1 MPLRFVRKGKF
12 VLPESTLARPGVV
25 IGEAGSGKTETLLR
39 LAFAAALVYGYFVLF
54 LDAKG
59 DRTTAARF
67 VASMWAAGKRC
78 VKVFPYS
85 PYYGWIGDA
94 DTLFNRLMAVQ
105 SYSEEYYKWI
115 ASLMVN
121 LTLNFPG
128 GPPRSGEDFLEH
140 LTLDQLFID
149 YHGSREEREVNRINA
164 HDANGVYNRY
174 RAFFKTL
181 RGRLDRGFTIDD
193 IDATYIM
200 LDGIAFRE
208 ETSSIG
214 RFLMEDIAHYV
225 SRRKSP
231 EKKVLIIVDEVSAL
245 AITNIVNLVE
255 RLRAFGGTV
264 FLSSQSQEGLAATQN
279 ERDRILGTAHTL
291 ILHTSNS
298 PERIVVRAGKN
309 KQVNQRWNVL
319 NQQHTGSGT
328 VQLQDDNLIPPDNVR
343 RLDIGEAYIIVNGY
357 AHKVCIAPVEI
368 TPERLQDAF
377 RFLEE
382 EEQAAVTLQ
391 PDSKSTPLSGV
402 VTPPSREQERPAEPE
417 GI

>member
-39 LAFAAALVYGYFVLF
+39 LAFAAALVYGYYVLY

-67 VASMWAAGKRC
+67 LAAMWAAGKRH
-78 VKVFPYS
+78 VKVFPCS
-85 PYYGWIGDA
+85 PYYGWTGDA

-115 ASLMVN
+115 ASMMVN

-140 LTLDQLFID
+140 LTLDQLFVD
-149 YHGSREEREVNRINA
+149 YRGCREEREVSRINA
-164 HDANGVYNRY
+164 HDANGVFNRY
-174 RAFFKTL
+174 RAFFKAL

-193 IDATYIM
+193 IDAAYFL

-214 RFLMEDIAHYV
+214 RFLIEDIAHYV

-231 EKKVLIIVDEVSAL
+231 
-245 AITNIVNLVE
+245 
-255 RLRAFGGTV
+255 
-264 FLSSQSQEGLAATQN
+264 Q
-279 ERDRILGTAHTL
+279 
-291 ILHTSNS
+291 
-298 PERIVVRAGKN
+298 
-309 KQVNQRWNVL
+309 
-319 NQQHTGSGT
+319 
-328 VQLQDDNLIPPDNVR
+328 
-343 RLDIGEAYIIVNGY
+343 
-357 AHKVCIAPVEI
+357 
-368 TPERLQDAF
+368 
-377 RFLEE
+377 
-382 EEQAAVTLQ
+382 
-391 PDSKSTPLSGV
+391 
-402 VTPPSREQERPAEPE
+402 
-417 GI
+417 